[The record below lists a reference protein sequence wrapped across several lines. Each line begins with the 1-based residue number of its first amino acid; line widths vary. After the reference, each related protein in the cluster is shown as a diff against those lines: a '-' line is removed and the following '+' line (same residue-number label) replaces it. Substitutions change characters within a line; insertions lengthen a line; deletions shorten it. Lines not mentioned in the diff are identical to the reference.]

1 MPLIEARA
9 AAMSLATLVVGCAAP
24 AGVDG
29 GPVDA
34 GHDAGA
40 VDAGWDGGRVDA
52 GSRDAGFDAGLDAGP
67 RDGGPDDPGWVR
79 LPGLPDDCAIER
91 AEHPERIWTMEWQP
105 CSTPD
110 GLVVPGCVATPPTGA
125 NITDA
130 HHDGADVW
138 LELLA
143 SDSARGGRVVGL
155 GPVDGPAWAAW
166 REPAFV
172 DDDGIVCLVSAHRAA
187 GGRAA
192 FVASLSDFNDESR
205 SRAWLYLDTAAA
217 IGRATE
223 PVHVFPAGFLS
234 GGRQVA
240 ELWISSDLLALQTSP
255 DGTLYT
261 YRDGEWDTLTGRG
274 TVEGLPQNVALIG
287 DHLLWEAWRGLDDV
301 RLVHAR
307 WGEASALWRDVTP
320 GVTKSFGTD
329 GLDLAWMEGYDRRED
344 GSYARLELWTAPFA
358 DLAAIEPRFVRAM
371 ELRVGAAVGGGWY
384 AMRRITEGPQRV
396 EVFSLRDGTRRT
408 FVAPGGSVVE
418 EPYYASER
426 DIMFRGG
433 GAQSIRFDP
442 TLLPIDG

>member
-9 AAMSLATLVVGCAAP
+9 AAMSLAALVVGCAAP

-110 GLVVPGCVATPPTGA
+110 GSVVPGCVASPPTGA

-130 HHDGADVW
+130 RRDGADVW
-138 LELLA
+138 LELLG
-143 SDSARGGRVVGL
+143 SDTSRGGRVVGL
-155 GPVDGPAWAAW
+155 GPRDGPAWAAW
-166 REPAFV
+166 REPPEV
-172 DDDGIVCLVSAHRAA
+172 DGDGIVCMVTAQAA
-187 GGRAA
+187 GGGRAT
-192 FVASLSDFNDESR
+192 FIASLTDLNDESR
-205 SRAWLYLDTAAA
+205 SRGWLYLDTAAS
-217 IGRATE
+217 IRRATE
-223 PVHVFPAGFLS
+223 PVHVFPAGFLP
-234 GGRQVA
+234 GARQVV
-240 ELWISSDLLALQTSP
+240 ELWITSDLLALQTSERS
-255 DGTLYT
+255 LYT
-261 YRDGEWDTLTGRG
+261 YREGEWDTLTGRG

-307 WGEASALWRDVTP
+307 WGEASAVWRDVSP
-320 GVTKSFGTD
+320 SDAKGFGTD
-329 GLDLAWMEGYDRRED
+329 GIDLAWFDNHDRRED
-344 GSYARLELWTAPFA
+344 GSYARTELWTAPYRR
-358 DLAAIEPRFVRAM
+358 DLEAVVPRLVTVVDERSNM
-371 ELRVGAAVGGGWY
+371 PAVGGGWL
-384 AMRRITEGPQRV
+384 ARRRTDPQRV

-408 FVAPGGSVVE
+408 FFPPGGSVVE
-418 EPYYASER
+418 DPYYASER